1 MVWVF
6 VLFSFF
12 SIIHVVSRDNKL
24 GHLRGENSITHL
36 LGILVQDLE
45 NLERIFLTKLC

>member
-24 GHLRGENSITHL
+24 GHLRENSITHL